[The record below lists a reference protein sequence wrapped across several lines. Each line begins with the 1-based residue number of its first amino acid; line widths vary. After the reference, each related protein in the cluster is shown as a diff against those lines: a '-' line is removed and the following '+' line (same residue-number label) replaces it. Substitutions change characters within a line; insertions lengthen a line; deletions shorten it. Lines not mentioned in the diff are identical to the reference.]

1 MHEQRVANATV
12 ASPPHDPTN
21 ARSEAPLL
29 ELPRLCIWT
38 QEKEVSVPSLGFGIA
53 HVRLLDTASIR
64 PSPLDA
70 RTVNY
75 SDSCVRQSQELVSG
89 HTPKPVEIHGL
100 SRIVTTVTS
109 VTTKLWLRRRTAR
122 FAGSLPSPA
131 RGKRGVYRECTLK
144 KWSRGHTEAKSMK
157 HNRLSMVKQAVTG
170 GHRRSHGRHLFRR
183 KARMSR
189 HHRERRRTQVAPHG
203 SFSGT
208 GPLTG
213 LTADLEAADK

>member
-75 SDSCVRQSQELVSG
+75 SDSCVRQSRIRGTVSFPRRGRIGRLTVEL
-89 HTPKPVEIHGL
+89 
-100 SRIVTTVTS
+100 
-109 VTTKLWLRRRTAR
+109 
-122 FAGSLPSPA
+122 
-131 RGKRGVYRECTLK
+131 
-144 KWSRGHTEAKSMK
+144 
-157 HNRLSMVKQAVTG
+157 
-170 GHRRSHGRHLFRR
+170 
-183 KARMSR
+183 
-189 HHRERRRTQVAPHG
+189 
-203 SFSGT
+203 
-208 GPLTG
+208 
-213 LTADLEAADK
+213 

>member
-70 RTVNY
+70 RTVNC
-75 SDSCVRQSQELVSG
+75 SDSCVRQSPTRVKREIDVRRYSI
-89 HTPKPVEIHGL
+89 TACVE
-100 SRIVTTVTS
+100 
-109 VTTKLWLRRRTAR
+109 
-122 FAGSLPSPA
+122 
-131 RGKRGVYRECTLK
+131 
-144 KWSRGHTEAKSMK
+144 
-157 HNRLSMVKQAVTG
+157 N
-170 GHRRSHGRHLFRR
+170 
-183 KARMSR
+183 
-189 HHRERRRTQVAPHG
+189 
-203 SFSGT
+203 
-208 GPLTG
+208 
-213 LTADLEAADK
+213 

>member
-75 SDSCVRQSQELVSG
+75 SDSCVRQSRSG
-89 HTPKPVEIHGL
+89 SQQCQHNSLYRLGL
-100 SRIVTTVTS
+100 QR
-109 VTTKLWLRRRTAR
+109 
-122 FAGSLPSPA
+122 
-131 RGKRGVYRECTLK
+131 
-144 KWSRGHTEAKSMK
+144 
-157 HNRLSMVKQAVTG
+157 KQSQHQG
-170 GHRRSHGRHLFRR
+170 
-183 KARMSR
+183 
-189 HHRERRRTQVAPHG
+189 
-203 SFSGT
+203 FSGS
-208 GPLTG
+208 G
-213 LTADLEAADK
+213 